1 VAHSSP
7 ILHGLMTEE
16 INHSYDGGLY
26 AELVSNRTFQDD
38 AKMPVH
44 WSLVRRAGG
53 SGSISLDAA
62 RPANA
67 VFPTSL
73 RLEVTTASGPGPVG
87 VANDGFWG
95 IPVRSREHYR
105 ISLLARASGG
115 ASEEGAICV
124 ALESADGS
132 VCYASATVDRVGN
145 DWARHA
151 LELFTGDI
159 PVDGKGRLVITSSR
173 PGTLW
178 LSLVSCFP
186 RTWNERPNGN
196 RVDLMRVLAGL
207 HPSFLRFPGG
217 NYLEGDTTATRFDW
231 KTTLHGLEQRPGH
244 PQPWGY
250 RSSDGLGL
258 LEFLEWCEDL
268 RMQPVLA
275 VYAGYSFNPPVI
287 RPGPALVPFVQDAL
301 DEIEYVTGGAGSRWG
316 AVRAADGHPAPFGL
330 TYVEIGN
337 EDPPGQA
344 SGYDGRFAQF
354 YDAIKTKYPRLQVI
368 ATSRV
373 SSRTPD
379 VVDEHYYLPAA
390 RMEAETHRF
399 DGYPR
404 SGPRIFVGEWATVEG
419 TPWKTVPGTP
429 TPDLRFALADAAWMT
444 GLERNSDLV
453 IMASYAP
460 LLVNV
465 NPGGWQW
472 QTNLIGY
479 DGLSC
484 YGSPSY
490 YAQAMFGGNRGDLIL
505 ASSQDDPKGFFHSV
519 TGDSRTGDIILKAVN
534 TTAGVMKVL
543 IEIDGVASAGP
554 TGTAVTLAS
563 GHPEDSNSIGEPA
576 KVVPVVSALAG
587 IGARFERAFAPY
599 SITVI
604 RIPAR

>member
-1 VAHSSP
+1 
-7 ILHGLMTEE
+7 MTEE

-38 AKMPVH
+38 AKTPVH
-44 WSLVRRAGG
+44 WSLVRGVGG
-53 SGSISLDAA
+53 SIALDGA

-67 VFPTSL
+67 ALPTSL
-73 RLEVTTASGPGPVG
+73 RMVSETGPVG
-87 VANDGFWG
+87 IANDGFWG
-95 IPVRSREHYR
+95 IPVRPRARYR
-105 ISLLARASGG
+105 VSFLARASGAASGDG
-115 ASEEGAICV
+115 AVSV
-124 ALESADGS
+124 ALENADGS
-132 VCYASATVDRVGN
+132 VCYARATADRIGS

-151 LELFTGDI
+151 MVLMTGDI
-159 PVDGKGRLVITSSR
+159 PVDGKGRLVITVAR
-173 PGTLW
+173 PGTVW

-186 RTWNERPNGN
+186 RTWNGRPNGN
-196 RVDLMRVLAGL
+196 RPDLMRMLAGL

-217 NYLEGDTTATRFDW
+217 NYLEGDTTATRFNW
-231 KTTLHGLEQRPGH
+231 KATLHGLEQRPGH

-275 VYAGYSFNPPVI
+275 VYAGYSFNPPVA
-287 RPGPALVPFVQDAL
+287 RPGPALEPFVRDAL
-301 DEIEYVTGGAGSRWG
+301 DEIEYATGPATSRWG
-316 AVRAADGHPAPFGL
+316 AARAADGHPAPFGL
-330 TYVEIGN
+330 TYVEVGN
-337 EDPPGQA
+337 EDPPGPQ
-344 SGYDGRFAQF
+344 SNYDGRFAQF
-354 YDAIKTKYPRLQVI
+354 YDAIKARHPRLQVI
-368 ATSRV
+368 ATGRVTSRI
-373 SSRTPD
+373 PD
-379 VVDEHYYLPAA
+379 VTDEHYYLPAA
-390 RMEAETHRF
+390 RMEAETRRF
-399 DGYPR
+399 DGYARP
-404 SGPRIFVGEWATVEG
+404 GPKVFVGEWATVEG

-429 TPDLRFALADAAWMT
+429 TPNLRFALADAAWMT

-490 YAQAMFGGNRGDLIL
+490 YAQAMFGGNRGDLIV

-519 TGDSRTGDIILKAVN
+519 TRDSRTGDIILKAVN
-534 TTAGVMKVL
+534 TTAEGRTIR
-543 IEIDGVASAGP
+543 IEIGGVASAGP
-554 TGTAVTLAS
+554 KATVETLS
-563 GHPEDSNSIGEPA
+563 SSRPEDTNSVKEPS
-576 KVVPVVSALAG
+576 KVVPVTSIVAG
-587 IGARFERAFAPY
+587 AGTRFDRTFGPY
-599 SITVI
+599 SITVL